1 MARLRR
7 TGSFLALI
15 VAVTLASCGDG
26 TITGGDSNGTTDQI
40 SVRNNFFSPRN
51 STLPEGTT
59 VTWTWN
65 SGGVQHTVTFNDGP
79 TSGILTAGTYQRT
92 FATAGTYPYICG
104 VHGAAMSGSII
115 IEAP

>member
-1 MARLRR
+1 MDRLRR
-7 TGSFLALI
+7 MGSCL
-15 VAVTLASCGDG
+15 TLVFAAMLTSCGDG
-26 TITGGDSNGTTDQI
+26 TITGGDEDGTTNQI
-40 SVRNNFFSPRN
+40 SVRNNFFSPTN

-79 TSGILTAGTYQRT
+79 DSGILTSGTYQRT

-104 VHGAAMSGSII
+104 VHGAGMSGSII